1 MYTPAPFKIEDRK
14 ALVAFMRQHSFAT
27 IVTHDGAVPH
37 ATHMPVVL
45 RENEGPH
52 GTLVSHMARGNPQ
65 WLHFENGQEVLVIF
79 TGPHT
84 YVSPAFYKTSPQV
97 PTWNYTAVH
106 AYGVPRIVNDHAQF
120 AAMLRELIEFY
131 EAPRANR
138 WSGELPDDYRDK
150 LMMGIVGVE
159 IEITKIEGKFKLS
172 QNRNEED
179 RQGVIAALAASVDHG
194 DQDVAA
200 MMRRLRRE

>member
-1 MYTPAPFKIEDRK
+1 MYTPAPFKIEDRET
-14 ALVAFMRQHSFAT
+14 LVAFMRQYSFAT

-52 GTLVSHMARGNPQ
+52 GTFVSHMARGNPQ
-65 WLHFENGQEVLVIF
+65 WRHFENGQEVLVIF

-84 YVSPAFYKTSPQV
+84 YVSPAWYATSPQV

-106 AYGVPRIVNDHAQF
+106 AYGVPCIVSDHARF
-120 AAMLRELIEFY
+120 AAMLRELVEFY

-138 WSGELPDDYRDK
+138 WPGELPDDFRDK

-159 IEITKIEGKFKLS
+159 IEITRIEGKFKLS
-172 QNRNEED
+172 QNRSEED
-179 RQGVIAALAASVDHG
+179 RAGVIAALSASTE
-194 DQDVAA
+194 QTEREVAE
-200 MMRRLRRE
+200 MMKRS